1 MPSVADTVAG
11 APAGE
16 PVRTPLQRH
25 IVDLKR
31 RLYWCGACFL
41 VACVFTFTY
50 ADEMIAWL
58 KKPYP
63 DDLIF
68 YAPTEAIFAAIKV
81 ALFGGI
87 TLTVPVILYHLWRFF
102 EPALLPGERR
112 WIIPFLAIASGFFAM
127 GAAFA
132 NFVIVPLALHFML
145 QFGVDRALIPQIGV
159 GLYVD
164 FNVKFLLT
172 FGFAFE
178 MPLIITLLSR
188 LRVLTPD
195 LLAQY
200 RKHAIMVNLILS
212 AILTPTSDLFNLLLM
227 AGPLIVLYEVGI
239 LSARVFGRPP
249 ARPPQEEDDE
259 ERVPDVPTGTAGRRV
274 V

>member
-1 MPSVADTVAG
+1 MGDISAG
-11 APAGE
+11 GQAGE
-16 PVRTPLQRH
+16 PVRTPLHRH
-25 IVDLKR
+25 IADLKR
-31 RLYWCGACFL
+31 RLYWCGAFFL
-41 VACVFTFTY
+41 VACVFTFTH
-50 ADEMIAWL
+50 ADDMIAWL
-58 KKPYP
+58 KKPYA

-87 TLTVPVILYHLWRFF
+87 TLTAPVILYHLWRFF

-132 NFVIVPLALHFML
+132 NFVIVPLALQFML
-145 QFGVDRALIPQIGV
+145 QFGIDRALIPQIGV

-188 LRVLTPD
+188 LRVITPD
-195 LLAQY
+195 LLAGY

-227 AGPLIVLYEVGI
+227 AGPLIVLYEIGI

-249 ARPPQEEDDE
+249 ARPPTEEE
-259 ERVPDVPTGTAGRRV
+259 EEEEAMPAVPTGTAGRRV

>member
-1 MPSVADTVAG
+1 MPAAG
-11 APAGE
+11 VISGGEQAGE
-16 PVRTPLQRH
+16 PVRTPLHRH
-25 IVDLKR
+25 IADLKR
-31 RLYWCGACFL
+31 RLYWCGAVFL

-58 KKPYP
+58 KKPYA

-81 ALFGGI
+81 ALLGGI
-87 TLTVPVILYHLWRFF
+87 TLTMPVMLYHLWRFF

-112 WIIPFLAIASGFFAM
+112 WIVPFLAIASGFFAM

-132 NFVIVPLALHFML
+132 NFVIVPLALQFML

-188 LRVLTPD
+188 LRVITPD
-195 LLAQY
+195 LLARY
-200 RKHAIMVNLILS
+200 RKHAIMANLVLS

-227 AGPLIVLYEVGI
+227 AGPLIVLYEIGI
-239 LSARVFGRPP
+239 LSARLFGRPP
-249 ARPPQEEDDE
+249 ARPPAEDEDE
-259 ERVPDVPTGTAGRRV
+259 AMDAAPTGTAGRRV

>member
-1 MPSVADTVAG
+1 VGDTLAEVQT
-11 APAGE
+11 GE
-16 PVRTPLQRH
+16 PVRTPLHRH
-25 IVDLKR
+25 ISDLKR
-31 RLYWCGACFL
+31 RLYWCGSFFL
-41 VACVFTFTY
+41 VACVVTFTY

-58 KKPYP
+58 KKPYS

-81 ALFGGI
+81 ALLGGI
-87 TLTVPVILYHLWRFF
+87 TLTMPVILYHLWKFF
-102 EPALLPGERR
+102 EPALLSGERR
-112 WIIPFLAIASGFFAM
+112 WIIPFLAIASAFFAM

-145 QFGVDRALIPQIGV
+145 QFGVDRSLVPQIGV

-178 MPLIITLLSR
+178 LPLAITLLSR
-188 LRVLTPD
+188 LRVITPA
-195 LLAQY
+195 LLARY

-227 AGPLIVLYEVGI
+227 AGPLIVLYEIGI
-239 LSARVFGRPP
+239 LSARLFGRPP
-249 ARPPQEEDDE
+249 ARPPHEED
-259 ERVPDVPTGTAGRRV
+259 VVADVPAGTAGRRV

>member
-1 MPSVADTVAG
+1 MGDTVAE
-11 APAGE
+11 AQAGE

-25 IVDLKR
+25 LADFKR
-31 RLYWCGACFL
+31 RLYWCGAFFL
-41 VACVFTFTY
+41 VACVVTFTY

-58 KKPYP
+58 KRPYP

-87 TLTVPVILYHLWRFF
+87 ALTIPVILYHLWKFF
-102 EPALLPGERR
+102 EPALLPGEGRR
-112 WIIPFLAIASGFFAM
+112 IIPLLAVASGFFVM

-132 NFVIVPLALHFML
+132 NFVVVPLALQFML
-145 QFGVDRALIPQIGV
+145 QFGVDRALVPQIGV

-164 FNVKFLLT
+164 FNVKFLLI
-172 FGFAFE
+172 FGLAFE
-178 MPLIITLLSR
+178 MPLVITLLSR
-188 LRVLTPD
+188 LRVITPD
-195 LLAQY
+195 LLARY
-200 RKHAIMVNLILS
+200 RKHAVMVNLILS
-212 AILTPTSDLFNLLLM
+212 AILTPTSDLFNMLLM
-227 AGPLIVLYEVGI
+227 AGPLIVLYEIGI

-249 ARPPQEEDDE
+249 ARSPAEEE
-259 ERVPDVPTGTAGRRV
+259 EIPAGVPAGTAGRRV